1 MCVLVSCTDLATR
14 SKRTAGE
21 DTSSP
26 LAPSL
31 PTLICGSTSPL
42 TGPTLTADFM
52 LGGPEAT
59 RNTGRMLVAR
69 RRESKEKSLKAD

>member
-1 MCVLVSCTDLATR
+1 MYVLVLCADLATT

-21 DTSSP
+21 DTLSP

-31 PTLICGSTSPL
+31 LPLICGSTSPL
-42 TGPTLTADFM
+42 TGPTLMADLM
-52 LGGPEAT
+52 MGGPEAT

-69 RRESKEKSLKAD
+69 RRESKEKSLKAN